1 MYHQIRA
8 NNNGQNRA
16 NHPQNRANNN
26 RQIRANHPQN
36 RDVNGPM
43 CYQIRANNNRQN
55 CANNNRQIP
64 AVLAATQPNNAAQI
78 LSKRPLQKSISRL
91 AKRIAHDMYATC
103 VYSIGK
109 WGEAIQSMGAI
120 RDAVKQIGVN
130 GVRGEKVD
138 AKQTSNLCKCY
149 GFG

>member
-91 AKRIAHDMYATC
+91 AKRIAHDMYARSIKTESSHTTHMI
-103 VYSIGK
+103 YSICWIK
-109 WGEAIQSMGAI
+109 SLLNMRLFHWISCLS
-120 RDAVKQIGVN
+120 
-130 GVRGEKVD
+130 GEK
-138 AKQTSNLCKCY
+138 QSNQWEP
-149 GFG
+149 FEMQ